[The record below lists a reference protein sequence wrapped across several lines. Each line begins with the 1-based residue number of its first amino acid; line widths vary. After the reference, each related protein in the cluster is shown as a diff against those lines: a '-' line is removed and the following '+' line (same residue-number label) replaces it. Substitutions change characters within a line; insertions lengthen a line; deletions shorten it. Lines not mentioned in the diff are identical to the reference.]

1 MKKVIIMSFLSLIV
15 EIFQTLFLTM
25 RSMTAADGGGDGRLK
40 LNRLARSL
48 SNSEKLLAAASN
60 WVDDDDDDDD
70 LHEGEAA
77 AALADKGEKAA
88 E

>member
-1 MKKVIIMSFLSLIV
+1 
-15 EIFQTLFLTM
+15 
-25 RSMTAADGGGDGRLK
+25 MTAADGGDGRLK
-40 LNRLARSL
+40 FNRLARSL

-60 WVDDDDDDDD
+60 WVDDDDDDD
-70 LHEGEAA
+70 LHEGETA

>member
-1 MKKVIIMSFLSLIV
+1 
-15 EIFQTLFLTM
+15 
-25 RSMTAADGGGDGRLK
+25 MTAADGGDGRLK
-40 LNRLARSL
+40 FNRLARSL

-60 WVDDDDDDDD
+60 WVDDDDD
-70 LHEGEAA
+70 LHEGETA